1 MSSRTGFGNSRRSTV
16 SLVSALVLS
25 ATTWASADEIRVLS
39 GGGPQVALRAGIPEF
54 ERATGHRVHPPF
66 AHVTVIQQK
75 LVAGEKNDLVFLPV
89 PFIPSPHKSLAFPS
103 PVPI

>member
-39 GGGPQVALRAGIPEF
+39 GGGPQGALRAGIPEF
-54 ERATGHRVHPPF
+54 ERATGHRGHPTFP
-66 AHVTVIQQK
+66 HVRVFQQK
-75 LVAGEKNDLVFLPV
+75 LVAGEKNSLVLVPV
-89 PFIPSPHKSLAFPS
+89 PFVASSRKTLR
-103 PVPI
+103 